1 MNKRTKPPERGGY
14 FTLRRLYSMK
24 TNDSAS
30 LKTISGVS
38 KVPEYGP
45 AAVKKLMARLD
56 LNERAFAML
65 MNVAPMT
72 VRFWTTG
79 AAKPCERVPAKP
91 QGFVGK
97 GGATERPSFRIYAE
111 ASVAQS
117 ATTPRRLM
125 QIYDT
130 APGVVEHI
138 TNKDAAPC

>member
-1 MNKRTKPPERGGY
+1 
-14 FTLRRLYSMK
+14 MK

-79 AAKPCERVPAKP
+79 AAKPC
-91 QGFVGK
+91 G
-97 GGATERPSFRIYAE
+97 PS
-111 ASVAQS
+111 
-117 ATTPRRLM
+117 RRLM
-125 QIYDT
+125 QIYNT

-138 TNKDAAPC
+138 TNKDAATC